1 MDAANAS
8 KGPSVGDLTKTLD
21 IVKLISNDEKVFFMN
36 RDVACQSKML
46 EEQVKTAERL
56 GDTQTRVITL
66 DLNSGTLE
74 TVVKYLHFRII
85 NCRLAKADRAKF

>member
-1 MDAANAS
+1 
-8 KGPSVGDLTKTLD
+8 
-21 IVKLISNDEKVFFMN
+21 MN

-46 EEQVKTAERL
+46 GEQVKTAERL

-66 DLNSGTLE
+66 DLNSSTLE

-85 NCRLAKADRAKF
+85 NCRLAKADRAKFSIEPEDALNILNAAIYLQC